1 MIAYKQIKEVHL
13 EISTL
18 CNAACPQCP
27 RNFNGYTHND
37 GYPETYMTLE
47 QAQKIFKPDFL
58 KQLRKIYINGNYGDI
73 VMNPDGPAIVEYF
86 AQTSP
91 RCLISVS
98 TNGGARDKEW
108 WQRLARA
115 RTRVFFCLDGLEDTH
130 HLYRQNTRYN
140 TVIKNALTFI
150 GAGGNAVWKCIKF
163 KHNEHQIEE
172 MRQLA
177 KDFGFKRFE
186 LIDHGRD
193 TGPVFS
199 PKGELTHVLGDYT
212 GSTNFEELFYNQRS
226 TERTVENIASRWDPE
241 KDDYSLHCE
250 TLEFDRIY
258 IAANGDIAPCCFMG
272 FYPKTFGEN
281 SYMQALNSQ
290 IFPLMYKYNALRY
303 DIGECVEWFQQIPTK
318 WKEKNY
324 KSGRLLVCDEICGRC
339 NNES

>member
-86 AQTSP
+86 AQTSL

-115 RTRVFFCLDGLEDTH
+115 RTRVFFCLDGLEDTNH
-130 HLYRQNTRYN
+130 IYRVNAKWDTIIEGLKTLKESLCEHGSDAEVDIRHIIFEHNYHQTLDMCKLAQELKVNT
-140 TVIKNALTFI
+140 
-150 GAGGNAVWKCIKF
+150 
-163 KHNEHQIEE
+163 
-172 MRQLA
+172 
-177 KDFGFKRFE
+177 
-186 LIDHGRD
+186 
-193 TGPVFS
+193 
-199 PKGELTHVLGDYT
+199 
-212 GSTNFEELFYNQRS
+212 
-226 TERTVENIASRWDPE
+226 
-241 KDDYSLHCE
+241 
-250 TLEFDRIY
+250 
-258 IAANGDIAPCCFMG
+258 
-272 FYPKTFGEN
+272 
-281 SYMQALNSQ
+281 
-290 IFPLMYKYNALRY
+290 
-303 DIGECVEWFQQIPTK
+303 
-318 WKEKNY
+318 
-324 KSGRLLVCDEICGRC
+324 
-339 NNES
+339 